1 MLIDHTHA
9 SGFNSHQRG
18 GMIDWYNMKVK
29 AQVWYGLTELAQCVS
44 GVVFFCGAVLT
55 GVQPSAWDHLL

>member
-29 AQVWYGLTELAQCVS
+29 AQVWYGLTEFAQCVS
-44 GVVFFCGAVLT
+44 AGVVFFCGAVLT
-55 GVQPSAWDHLL
+55 GVQPL